1 MRLRWHYALL
11 LIAALTV
18 IAAAAYVSGCDSSDD
33 NGAGGDETAGPD
45 NAEPTAVFTV
55 TPTSGTTATN
65 FIFNATAS
73 WDPETV
79 SEALQVRWDWDGD
92 GTYDTAFTT
101 AKTAAHRF
109 TTAGS
114 YRVTVQVRDSYG
126 ATGTASRT
134 VAVAA
139 P

>member
-1 MRLRWHYALL
+1 MRLRWPCALL
-11 LIAALTV
+11 LIVALTAL
-18 IAAAAYVSGCDSSDD
+18 AAVAYVSGCDSSDD
-33 NGAGGDETAGPD
+33 NGTGGDDAAGPD
-45 NAEPTAVFTV
+45 NAAPTAVFTV
-55 TPTSGTTATN
+55 TPASGTTATN
-65 FIFNATAS
+65 FVFNATAS

-101 AKTAAHRF
+101 VKTASHRF

-134 VAVAA
+134 VVVAA
-139 P
+139 S

>member
-1 MRLRWHYALL
+1 MRLRWHCALL
-11 LIAALTV
+11 LLTALTV
-18 IAAAAYVSGCDSSDD
+18 IAAAAYISGCDSSDD
-33 NGAGGDETAGPD
+33 DGADDDETAGPD
-45 NAEPTAVFTV
+45 NAEPTAAFTV
-55 TPTSGTTATN
+55 TPASGTTATN

-101 AKTAAHRF
+101 AKTAGHRF

-134 VAVAA
+134 VPVAA